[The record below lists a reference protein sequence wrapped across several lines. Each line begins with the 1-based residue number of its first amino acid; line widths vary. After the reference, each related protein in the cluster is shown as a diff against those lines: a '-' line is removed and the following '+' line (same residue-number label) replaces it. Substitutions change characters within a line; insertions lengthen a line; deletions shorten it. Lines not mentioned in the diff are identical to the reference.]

1 MIKMRWYRILGIT
14 PEMYKAM
21 EGTFLDE
28 IIAYMD
34 GNKVHVTVP
43 LTLFEAA
50 KLKREIK
57 KFNQVSENK
66 LELVRM

>member
-21 EGTFLDE
+21 EGTFLDS

-34 GNKVHVTVP
+34 GNNVHVTVP
-43 LTLFEAA
+43 LTLFEAS
-50 KLKREIK
+50 KLRREIK
-57 KFNQVSENK
+57 KFNQEKSEH
-66 LELVRM
+66 LELIRM